1 MPTRTPAPL
10 RRHGR
15 ALWGAGEAA
24 LTLGAVLLLLVAH
37 QLWWTNLRAQS
48 GAAHRVTTLE
58 RQWDR
63 APATRTPTPETS
75 DESAAVGAAAPTS
88 RPRSAGTRT
97 TPGATPR
104 PAQAYAVLRIPRIGV
119 TAPIAE
125 GVNRTE
131 VLDHGYA
138 GHYPHTA
145 QPGQPGNFA
154 LAGHRNTHG
163 EPFRRIDRLRPGDT
177 LLVETATTRYTYVV
191 RQTIPRTTP
200 ADGTVLAPVPH
211 STVHPRRHMTGPGH
225 YITLTTCTPEFT
237 STYRLVVWGGLAAAE
252 PRRPPERHP

>member
-10 RRHGR
+10 RWQGR

-37 QLWWTNLRAQS
+37 QLWWTNLRAH
-48 GAAHRVTTLE
+48 AAATDRVNTLE

-63 APATRTPTPETS
+63 AGTPGTPTPETS
-75 DESAAVGAAAPTS
+75 DQSAAAGRPAPRS
-88 RPRSAGTRT
+88 RPPTGGTRT
-97 TPGATPR
+97 ATRTATPR
-104 PAQAYAVLRIPRIGV
+104 PSQTYAVLRIPRIGV

-125 GVNRTE
+125 GISRAK
-131 VLDHGYA
+131 VLNHGYA

-177 LLVETATTRYTYVV
+177 LVVETATTRYTYVV
-191 RQTIPRTTP
+191 QQTVPRTTP
-200 ADGTVLAPVPH
+200 SDATVIAPVPH
-211 STVHPRRHMTGPGH
+211 STVHPRRHMTGPGR

-237 STYRLVVWGGLAAAE
+237 STHRLVVWGGLAAAE
-252 PRRPPERHP
+252 PR

>member
-1 MPTRTPAPL
+1 MPTRAHAHAPL
-10 RRHGR
+10 RWQGR

-48 GAAHRVTTLE
+48 AAAHRVTALE
-58 RQWDR
+58 RQWDDADTSDTSEESTAAVAAGT
-63 APATRTPTPETS
+63 APTNRSQANGTTTRTGNAT
-75 DESAAVGAAAPTS
+75 
-88 RPRSAGTRT
+88 AG
-97 TPGATPR
+97 PR
-104 PAQAYAVLRIPRIGV
+104 PSQAYAVLRIPRIGV

-125 GVNRTE
+125 GISRAK
-131 VLDHGYA
+131 VLNHGYA

-145 QPGQPGNFA
+145 GPGQPGNFA

-191 RQTIPRTTP
+191 QQTVPRTTP
-200 ADGTVLAPVPH
+200 SDGTVIAPVPH
-211 STVHPRRHMTGPGH
+211 STVHPRRHMTGPGR

-237 STYRLVVWGGLAAAE
+237 STHRLVVWGGLAAAE
-252 PRRPPERHP
+252 PR

>member
-10 RRHGR
+10 RWQGR
-15 ALWGAGEAA
+15 ALWGASEAA

-37 QLWWTNLRAQS
+37 QLWWTNLQAH
-48 GAAHRVTTLE
+48 AAATDRVTTLE

-63 APATRTPTPETS
+63 AGTPAAPTPETS
-75 DESAAVGAAAPTS
+75 DQSAADGTPVPTPVNHS
-88 RPRSAGTRT
+88 RTTGRTRT
-97 TPGATPR
+97 TTPR
-104 PAQAYAVLRIPRIGV
+104 PSQAYAVLRIPRIGV
-119 TAPIAE
+119 TALIAE
-125 GVNRTE
+125 GISRAK
-131 VLDHGYA
+131 VLNHGYA

-177 LLVETATTRYTYVV
+177 LVVETATTRYTYVV
-191 RQTIPRTTP
+191 RQTVPRTTP
-200 ADGTVLAPVPH
+200 ADGTVIAPVPH

-237 STYRLVVWGGLAAAE
+237 STHRLVVWGGLAAAE
-252 PRRPPERHP
+252 PR

>member
-10 RRHGR
+10 RWQGR

-37 QLWWTNLRAQS
+37 QLWWTNLQAH
-48 GAAHRVTTLE
+48 AAATDRVTTLE

-63 APATRTPTPETS
+63 AGTPATPTPDTS
-75 DESAAVGAAAPTS
+75 DQSAADGGPAP
-88 RPRSAGTRT
+88 GNHTRT
-97 TPGATPR
+97 TGRTRTGTTSPQPS
-104 PAQAYAVLRIPRIGV
+104 QAYAVLRIPRIGV

-125 GVNRTE
+125 GISRAK
-131 VLDHGYA
+131 VLNHGYA

-145 QPGQPGNFA
+145 QPGQPGNLA

-177 LLVETATTRYTYVV
+177 LVVETATTRYTYVV
-191 RQTIPRTTP
+191 RQTVPRTTP
-200 ADGTVLAPVPH
+200 ADGTVIAPVPH

-237 STYRLVVWGGLAAAE
+237 SAYRLVVWGGLAAAE
-252 PRRPPERHP
+252 PR